1 MDKFMRRAAEL
12 AEYAGSIGE
21 IPVGAVVVKR
31 DTGTIVG
38 EGYNRRETDK
48 NALAHAEIIA
58 IENACRTLGGW
69 RLIGCDLYVTLE
81 PCPMCCGAIINS
93 RIERVIYGAS
103 DLKAGSVNSVMKM
116 FSSRRKCGTVLL
128 FLL

>member
-1 MDKFMRRAAEL
+1 MNKFMRRATEL

-58 IENACRTLGGW
+58 IENA
-69 RLIGCDLYVTLE
+69 
-81 PCPMCCGAIINS
+81 
-93 RIERVIYGAS
+93 
-103 DLKAGSVNSVMKM
+103 
-116 FSSRRKCGTVLL
+116 
-128 FLL
+128 